1 MSMYLLTILQFI
13 GISAAYMAVVLFL
26 PWLFL
31 HKKNDSLFHPGTDYG
46 IFSGR

>member
-31 HKKNDSLFHPGTDYG
+31 HKKMTCFSIPER